1 MSIAELLPAGL
12 SPSPEQIEILLEI
25 AYLVTAV
32 DGRLADEELTAFG
45 AIAARLRGSASL
57 TTAEIDAL
65 LQQFGSHVERDE
77 IEARVKLLAP
87 KLPRELHTV
96 VYRLALGLAF
106 VDQDPSEAE
115 DRLHKVLGDAL
126 ELTSEM
132 RAALSRQVT
141 LDGSK
146 AARSVRP

>member
-1 MSIAELLPAGL
+1 MSIVELLPAGL
-12 SPSPEQIEILLEI
+12 SPSAEQIDVLLEI

-32 DGRLADEELTAFG
+32 DGRLADEELAAFG
-45 AIAARLRGSASL
+45 AIAARLRGSDAL
-57 TTAEIDAL
+57 TIADLDAL
-65 LQQFGSHVERDE
+65 LQRYGSHVERDE

-87 KLPRELHTV
+87 TLPRELHAV

-115 DRLHKVLGDAL
+115 DRLHKVLGDVL
-126 ELTSEM
+126 DLTPEI

-146 AARSVRP
+146 AAR